1 MSTNARAFDRIWR
14 RVRRAYHLTCAS
26 EDAHRLGLETPD
38 GVWFCAPCRLAVLD
52 SLEMARHIYAHPG

>member
-1 MSTNARAFDRIWR
+1 
-14 RVRRAYHLTCAS
+14 VRRAYHLTCAS